1 MGTQDGAEDG
11 RNRRKE
17 QEEKNWRGVRC
28 CFFSTPFLFSSLI
41 SSPFTQ
47 LHFTSIS
54 SPGRLIFLYPQSVLD
69 AAPVHHCR
77 GCAEILKQ
85 SKISEGDEDEEE
97 REEES

>member
-1 MGTQDGAEDG
+1 MEQRMGGIEG
-11 RNRRKE
+11 RSRWRRIGDE
-17 QEEKNWRGVRC
+17 C
-28 CFFSTPFLFSSLI
+28 AAASAPFLSSSLI
-41 SSPFTQ
+41 SPPFTQ
-47 LHFTSIS
+47 LRFSSIS

-85 SKISEGDEDEEE
+85 LKISEGEKGEEE